1 MGRSSNRRSEVSFT
15 DPAGRRLYFALLAN
29 FIVFGM
35 TVTMFGATV
44 PKVIEQFG
52 WGYLATG
59 LVVSASPI
67 GYFLS
72 AFASGIL
79 VRRFGARKVIVCG
92 LLAQG
97 AGLAFFGTAAGV
109 MLNISL
115 ALAVGLGGGAT
126 EVVTN
131 FSVSRMER
139 RGRSRLMN
147 LMHAAFTSGAM
158 TSPILIGWVIAAGG
172 RWQSVYQG
180 VAILS
185 FAIAGGISLCSF
197 GSVEAPKEETRG
209 SRFHSAMR
217 QPLLG
222 LFFAAMLLFTG
233 AELGLSSWIS
243 EYSVDVLGSSA
254 AVGAWMVSVF
264 WLGVLCGRLAFS
276 ALYRGSSQV
285 DVVLMLGSCA
295 TVLLG
300 VSLLVRSELAPFLF
314 LGTGLGYSAIY
325 PSLVASVGHRFKETQ
340 SQAIATAVT
349 GGGVGSF
356 LFPLAIGGIAGEWGI
371 AAGIWFCVA
380 ATGAATVVACLVRTE
395 MVEHPGPPSGS

>member
-1 MGRSSNRRSEVSFT
+1 VSFI
-15 DPAGRRLYFALLAN
+15 DPAGRRLYFVLLAS

-44 PKVIEQFG
+44 PKVIEEFG

-79 VRRFGARKVIVCG
+79 VRRFGAKRVIACG
-92 LLAQG
+92 LVVQG
-97 AGLAFFGTAAGV
+97 AGLAVFGTDAGF
-109 MLNISL
+109 MLNMSM

-131 FSVSRMER
+131 FCVSRMEKV
-139 RGRSRLMN
+139 GRSMLMN
-147 LMHAAFTSGAM
+147 LMHAAFTFGAM
-158 TSPILIGWVIAAGG
+158 TSPILLGWVIAGGG

-180 VAILS
+180 VAVIS
-185 FAIAGGISLCSF
+185 FAIVGSIWLCSF
-197 GSVEAPKEETRG
+197 GSVEVPKEVTRG
-209 SRFHSAMR
+209 PRLHAVMR

-222 LFFAAMLLFTG
+222 LFFAAMYLFTG

-243 EYSVDVLGSSA
+243 EYSVKVLGSSA

-285 DVVLMLGSCA
+285 DVVLKLGSCA

-300 VSLLVRSELAPFLF
+300 ISLLVRSGLAPLLF
-314 LGTGLGYSAIY
+314 LATGLGYSAIY
-325 PSLVASVGHRFKETQ
+325 PSLVASAGHRFEEAQ
-340 SQAIATAVT
+340 AEAIATVVA
-349 GGGVGSF
+349 GGGIGSF
-356 LFPLAIGGIAGEWGI
+356 LFPLVIGGIAGGWGI
-371 AAGIWFCVA
+371 TAGIWFCVV
-380 ATGAATVVACLVRTE
+380 ATGAATLVAWLVSDRLDECQTS
-395 MVEHPGPPSGS
+395 PSGS

>member
-1 MGRSSNRRSEVSFT
+1 VSFI

-67 GYFLS
+67 GYFVS

-79 VRRFGARKVIVCG
+79 VRRFGPKRVIVCG
-92 LLAQG
+92 LLVQG
-97 AGLAFFGTAAGV
+97 AGLAFFGTAPGLA
-109 MLNISL
+109 LNLSV

-131 FSVSRMER
+131 FCVSRMER
-139 RGRSRLMN
+139 AGRSRLMN
-147 LMHAAFTSGAM
+147 LMHAAFTFGAM
-158 TSPILIGWVIAAGG
+158 MSPILIGWVIAAGG

-180 VAILS
+180 VAVLS
-185 FAIAGGISLCSF
+185 FAIVGGIWLCSF
-197 GSVEAPKEETRG
+197 ESVDAPQEVTG
-209 SRFHSAMR
+209 GPRFRAIMR

-243 EYSVDVLGSSA
+243 EYSVKVLGSSA
-254 AVGAWMVSVF
+254 SVGAWMVSVF

-300 VSLLVRSELAPFLF
+300 ISLLVRSGLAPVMFLS
-314 LGTGLGYSAIY
+314 TGLGYSVIY
-325 PSLVASVGHRFKETQ
+325 PSLVASAGHRFKEAQ
-340 SQAIATAVT
+340 AEAIATAVT
-349 GGGVGSF
+349 GGGIGSF
-356 LFPLAIGGIAGEWGI
+356 LFPLMIGGIAGGWGI

-380 ATGAATVVACLVRTE
+380 ATGAGTLVAWLVSTRLKE
-395 MVEHPGPPSGS
+395 YPRSPSGS